1 MAFARLR
8 LAARN
13 LRSLRATCGQ
23 FRVGAPFYS
32 RPRGRPLREWLS
44 DFFAGRPAW
53 INALMVFCAYMA
65 FVYVPW
71 DFLWKPVARDEEVWL
86 GIMFKGWGAKLT
98 EPLHWAIYTA
108 GFYGFYRMRS
118 WMWPWAAAYVGS
130 VALGMLV
137 WPLLYQQH
145 YALLLGMVG
154 FAAFALLS
162 RALWLAEPLFGEERV
177 PLRER
182 YGEWALVTGASAGIG
197 EAFARALAREGMSVA
212 LSARRSDR
220 LEALASELEKTFS
233 VQTRVV
239 AEDLA
244 NAEGAE
250 RVARAVSDLPIAVLV
265 NNAGFGGAGRFD
277 KLQAERLRDMVT
289 VNCVAPMLLARR
301 ILPRMQ
307 ERGRGAVIFTGSVSG
322 RQPLPLHGVYAA
334 TKAFEQLLGEALYVE
349 QRRLGIDVLVVEPG
363 STETEFH
370 GIANELPH
378 AGESP
383 EAVVET
389 ALEALGRQ
397 PSVVSGW
404 YNWLRANLS
413 QRIAPRSLV
422 VYLAHEYTRR
432 HTPED
437 LQ

>member
-1 MAFARLR
+1 MRDWF
-8 LAARN
+8 
-13 LRSLRATCGQ
+13 S
-23 FRVGAPFYS
+23 
-32 RPRGRPLREWLS
+32 E
-44 DFFAGRPAW
+44 FFAGRPAW
-53 INALMVFCAYMA
+53 INALMVFCAFMA

-71 DFLWKPVARDEEVWL
+71 DFLWKPVSRDEEVWL
-86 GIMFKGWGAKLT
+86 GVLFTGWGAKLT
-98 EPLHWAIYTA
+98 EPLHWAIYAA

-118 WMWPWAAAYVGS
+118 WMWPWAAAYTAS

-137 WPLLYQQH
+137 WPLLYGH
-145 YALLLGMVG
+145 SYLFGAVAFVL
-154 FAAFALLS
+154 FALLAH
-162 RALWLAEPLFGEERV
+162 ALWQAEPQFGEERV
-177 PLRER
+177 PMRER

-197 EAFARALAREGMSVA
+197 EAFARALAREGMSVV
-212 LSARRSDR
+212 LTARRGDR
-220 LEALASELEKTFS
+220 LAGLASELEKTFS

-239 AEDLA
+239 EEDLA

-265 NNAGFGGAGRFD
+265 NNAGFGAAGRFD

-307 ERGRGAVIFTGSVSG
+307 ERGGGAVIFTGSVAG
-322 RQPLPLHGVYAA
+322 RQPLPLHSVYSA

-349 QRRLGIDVLVVEPG
+349 QRRFGIDVLVVEPG
-363 STETEFH
+363 STDTEFH
-370 GIANELPH
+370 AVAGELPH
-378 AGESP
+378 EGESP

-404 YNWLRANLS
+404 WNWLRANAS
-413 QRIAPRSLV
+413 QRLAPRSLV
-422 VYLAHEYTRR
+422 VHLAHEYTRR
-432 HTPED
+432 NTPED

>member
-1 MAFARLR
+1 MRD
-8 LAARN
+8 
-13 LRSLRATCGQ
+13 
-23 FRVGAPFYS
+23 
-32 RPRGRPLREWLS
+32 WLS

-53 INALMVFCAYMA
+53 INALMVFCAFMA

-71 DFLWKPVARDEEVWL
+71 DFLVKPMARDQEVWL
-86 GIMFKGWGAKLT
+86 GIMLTGLGAKLT
-98 EPLHWAIYTA
+98 EPLHWAIYAA

-118 WMWPWAAAYVGS
+118 WMWPWAAAYAAS
-130 VALGMLV
+130 VAIGMLV
-137 WPLLYQQH
+137 WPLLYQQS
-145 YALLLGMVG
+145 
-154 FAAFALLS
+154 FALLMGAVGFVPF
-162 RALWLAEPLFGEERV
+162 ALLARELWRAEPLFDEERV
-177 PLRER
+177 PMRER

-197 EAFARALAREGMSVA
+197 EAFARALAREGMSVV
-212 LSARRSDR
+212 LSARRRDR
-220 LEALASELEKTFS
+220 LEAIASELEKTFS

-239 AEDLA
+239 EEDLA

-265 NNAGFGGAGRFD
+265 NNAGFGAAGRFD

-307 ERGRGAVIFTGSVSG
+307 DRGRGAVIFTGSVSG

-334 TKAFEQLLGEALYVE
+334 TKAFDQLLGEALYVE
-349 QRRLGIDVLVVEPG
+349 QRRFGIDVLVVEPG

-370 GIANELPH
+370 GVANELPH

-413 QRIAPRSLV
+413 QRIAPRSMV
-422 VYLAHEYTRR
+422 AYLAHEYTRR
-432 HTPED
+432 QTPED

>member
-1 MAFARLR
+1 LR
-8 LAARN
+8 HVSLPSFVSVRHSTPTLEVDF
-13 LRSLRATCGQ
+13 LRD
-23 FRVGAPFYS
+23 
-32 RPRGRPLREWLS
+32 WLS

-53 INALMVFCAYMA
+53 INALMVFCAFMA

-71 DFLWKPVARDEEVWL
+71 DFFWKPVSRDEEVWL
-86 GIMFKGWGAKLT
+86 GILVTGWGAKLT
-98 EPLHWAIYTA
+98 EPLHWAIYAA

-118 WMWPWAAAYVGS
+118 WMWPWAAAYTMSIGF
-130 VALGMLV
+130 GMLV
-137 WPLLYQQH
+137 W
-145 YALLLGMVG
+145 ALIELGVNGIPFGLLGFASFG
-154 FAAFALLS
+154 FLA
-162 RALWLAEPLFGEERV
+162 RALWNAEPQFGEDRV
-177 PLRER
+177 PMRER

-197 EAFARALAREGMSVA
+197 EAFARALAREGMSVV
-212 LSARRSDR
+212 LTARRRDR
-220 LEALASELEKTFS
+220 LDALAAELEKTYA
-233 VQTRVV
+233 VQARVV
-239 AEDLA
+239 EEDLG

-250 RVARAVSDLPIAVLV
+250 RLARSVSDLPIAVLV
-265 NNAGFGGAGRFD
+265 NNAGFGAAGRFD

-289 VNCVAPMLLARR
+289 VNCVAPMVLARR

-307 ERGRGAVIFTGSVSG
+307 ERGRGAVIFTGSVAG

-334 TKAFEQLLGEALYVE
+334 SKAFDQLLGEALYVE
-349 QRRLGIDVLVVEPG
+349 QRRFGIDVLVVEPG
-363 STETEFH
+363 STETEFP
-370 GIANELPH
+370 AVASELPH

-413 QRIAPRSLV
+413 QRVAPRSLV
-422 VYLAHEYTRR
+422 VYLANEYTRR
-432 HTPED
+432 QTPED